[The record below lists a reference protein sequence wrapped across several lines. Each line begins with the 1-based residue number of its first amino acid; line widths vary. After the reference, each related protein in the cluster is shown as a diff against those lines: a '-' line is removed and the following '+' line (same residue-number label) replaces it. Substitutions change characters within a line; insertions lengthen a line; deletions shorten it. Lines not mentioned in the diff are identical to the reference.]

1 MNEIAKPQWKLLVVI
16 VNPGLS
22 SRVIRIGRS
31 AGIKGG
37 TIVLGHGTKSAPLLQ
52 FLELADFRKEIV
64 FMVVESQDIVDQAL
78 ERLTQELHL
87 LRPNHGIAFYM
98 DVAQFL
104 GSQHYELLSTNESED
119 QTMKHQA
126 IFIIVD
132 KGKGA
137 AAMKAAT
144 EAGAQGGTIINARGS
159 GIHETMTFL
168 NMAIEPE
175 KEIILIIS
183 GWEKTE
189 AIVTSVK
196 DKLEI
201 EKPGNGIIF
210 VQDVCGTV
218 GLNKTM

>member
-1 MNEIAKPQWKLLVVI
+1 MTDFKKPQWKLLVVI
-16 VNPGLS
+16 VNPGVS
-22 SRVIRIGRS
+22 SRVIRIGRQV
-31 AGIKGG
+31 GIKGG
-37 TIVLGHGTKSAPLLQ
+37 TIVLGHGTKRAPLLQ

-64 FMVVESQDIVDQAL
+64 FMVVESQENVDRAL
-78 ERLTQELHL
+78 VRLTHELHL
-87 LRPNHGIAFYM
+87 LRPNHGIAFYL

-104 GSQHYELLSTNESED
+104 GAQHYDYVSTHESED
-119 QTMKHQA
+119 QSMNHQA

-137 AAMKAAT
+137 LAMKVAT

-168 NMAIEPE
+168 HMAIEPE
-175 KEIILIIS
+175 KEILLIVS
-183 GWEKTE
+183 SRNQTE
-189 AIVTSVK
+189 TIVNAVK

-218 GLNKTM
+218 GLNK